1 MKVYRTNRF
10 EKALFVGVAT
20 YILLL
25 TLETVLSAPLRQI
38 SSMLAFALLK
48 IANIDIQLNGTVLST
63 KELVFV
69 WSGSSVMRGIL
80 VLGAISAILFTQWS
94 RRGFLLSCFGLLSLT
109 LCTNAVRIVI
119 LTIIGISSGRAVE
132 GLTHDL
138 ISIFTVFIS
147 LFIFLFII
155 KELPSRSTWQSRSYS
170 RNYFTVSLYVIIF
183 LPFAITCLS
192 AWKNSPLD
200 RFSFIFFIT
209 GASMMAYLWRSL
221 PCVSISGKRP
231 RSYYLVSQLLILAA
245 LFWGF
250 DVIWSLAFIS
260 LLVVFCL
267 DSCGVLRK
275 FIPAI
280 LVLSLSL
287 PVSSYVINAVFTA
300 SGLEGRALTVTW
312 LIKLLIILVCL
323 FLVFNKSR
331 LDLSQKTLKLRLEN
345 HSRGLLWLALLWPIF
360 LSPSYVVGDWVE
372 ESQKRPTYLM
382 KIYSDDGHTC

>member
-287 PVSSYVINAVFTA
+287 PVSSYVINAAFTA
-300 SGLEGRALTVTW
+300 
-312 LIKLLIILVCL
+312 
-323 FLVFNKSR
+323 
-331 LDLSQKTLKLRLEN
+331 
-345 HSRGLLWLALLWPIF
+345 
-360 LSPSYVVGDWVE
+360 
-372 ESQKRPTYLM
+372 
-382 KIYSDDGHTC
+382 